1 MIQRYSNISNNIH
14 NIVACKK
21 PNKYEEKCAYMH
33 EIWHIPSHDRHVV
46 NLDIDGG
53 ADAMSDGD
61 VRRESRE
68 GSLQVDCKR
77 GKLL

>member
-1 MIQRYSNISNNIH
+1 MCLHAWN
-14 NIVACKK
+14 
-21 PNKYEEKCAYMH
+21 
-33 EIWHIPSHDRHVV
+33 IPSHNRHVV